1 MTTAT
6 RLDVMLDLQAVL
18 TGLGLLAGGLFA
30 LCLGLLWVYYR
41 LDRDSRKLDREFD
54 ELANR

>member
-1 MTTAT
+1 
-6 RLDVMLDLQAVL
+6 MLDLQAVL